1 MNRSSCRGSEVG
13 IPGQVRGLAWLSHQG
28 AQGRKEGRNEVEA
41 ATRLKGHQGVWAS
54 HKHREHSS
62 KDIPEI
68 EVRFGAH
75 DRIKRG
81 EMKGK
86 ERRHEV
92 VAKEAARA
100 WVTSSGSE

>member
-1 MNRSSCRGSEVG
+1 MG
-13 IPGQVRGLAWLSHQG
+13 IPGQVRGLAWLNHWG
-28 AQGRKEGRNEVEA
+28 AQGRKEETHKVGA

-62 KDIPEI
+62 KGIPEI

-86 ERRHEV
+86 KRRHEV
-92 VAKEAARA
+92 VA
-100 WVTSSGSE
+100 GG